1 MRKVTEE
8 FKERLREAFRVY
20 GKSGVPEEALLE
32 MTAMHAIG
40 LLEVADQHPEWFEPK
55 TPV

>member
-20 GKSGVPEEALLE
+20 GKSGVPEEALLGNDR
-32 MTAMHAIG
+32 HACHWVIG
-40 LLEVADQHPEWFEPK
+40 SGGSASRMV
-55 TPV
+55 